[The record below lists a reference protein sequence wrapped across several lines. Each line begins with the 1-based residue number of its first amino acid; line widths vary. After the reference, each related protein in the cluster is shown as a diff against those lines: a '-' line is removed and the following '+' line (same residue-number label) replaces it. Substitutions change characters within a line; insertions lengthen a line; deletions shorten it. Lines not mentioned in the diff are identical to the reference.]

1 MTSATRRRQ
10 HDSAS
15 LLQVAV
21 RLFNERGYD
30 GTSMDAVAAAAGI
43 TKSSIYH
50 HFPGKEAM
58 LARVLD
64 RAVADLD
71 AAIIPAEQLLR
82 DEGEPL
88 DAVETVIRRT
98 AAALMANVDGV
109 TLFLR
114 VRGNSETERRAIDH
128 RRAFDRRVA
137 ALITAAAS
145 AGQLR
150 DDLDPGFVTRIVFG
164 AINSLIEWYRPG
176 GDLDPQSIEDQITA
190 LALDGL
196 RRRT

>member
-30 GTSMDAVAAAAGI
+30 GTSMDAVAAAAGL

-82 DEGEPL
+82 DQGEPL

-128 RRAFDRRVA
+128 RRAFDRRVS

-150 DDLDPGFVTRIVFG
+150 DDLDPGLVTRIVFG

-176 GDLDPQSIEDQITA
+176 GDLDPRSIEDQITA